1 LIKPQRHKNGAY
13 LKMQT
18 ISVNWKELEAAFERN
33 APNMSSYLD
42 LETGKILVFV
52 DGVPEDEQSRAVVL
66 GDDERY
72 LFIDPASSREQYR
85 WMEHFVASID
95 DETLQERLII
105 AIDGKGAFRRFKDVL
120 LHYPHERERW
130 FNYRADRLHAYINE
144 WLEAKE
150 IETETPPPWGTVEL
164 PQEPEE
170 ELPKPLLGSMSPA
183 EVLRRQAKELIDVI
197 PAVDL
202 TSALAFLEFL
212 RDRGSAALTVQGREN
227 LKRRTHSR

>member
-1 LIKPQRHKNGAY
+1 MSSIP
-13 LKMQT
+13 
-18 ISVNWKELEAAFERN
+18 VNWKELEAAFERN

-52 DGVPEDEQSRAVVL
+52 DGVPEDEQRRAVIIN
-66 GDDERY
+66 DEDRY
-72 LFIDPASSREQYR
+72 LFIDPATSREQYC
-85 WMEHFVASID
+85 WMEHFVASIE
-95 DETLQERLII
+95 DEDLQERLVI

-130 FNYRADRLHAYINE
+130 FNYRSDKLHAYINE
-144 WLEAKE
+144 WITEKD

-164 PQEPEE
+164 PEE
-170 ELPKPLLGSMSPA
+170 EETELPKPLLGSMSPA

-212 RDRGSAALTVQGREN
+212 RDRGSAALTVQGQEAI
-227 LKRRTHSR
+227 KRGSTNRP

>member
-1 LIKPQRHKNGAY
+1 MKSVP
-13 LKMQT
+13 
-18 ISVNWKELEAAFERN
+18 VNWKELEAAFERN

-42 LETGKILVFV
+42 LETGDILVFV
-52 DGVPEDEQSRAVVL
+52 DGVLEDEQQRAVIVN
-66 GDDERY
+66 DEERY
-72 LFIDPASSREQYR
+72 IRVDPASSREQYC

-95 DETLQERLII
+95 DETLQERLVI

-130 FNYRADRLHAYINE
+130 FNYRADKLHAYINE
-144 WLEAKE
+144 W
-150 IETETPPPWGTVEL
+150 IEEREFVTETPPPWGNVDL
-164 PQEPEE
+164 PEE
-170 ELPKPLLGSMSPA
+170 EEKELPKPLMGSMSPA

-212 RDRGSAALTVQGREN
+212 RDRGSVALTVQGQEA
-227 LKRRTHSR
+227 LKRGSTSR